1 MPVFRESGGSFAPV
15 KQLNI
20 NDGGTVKRV
29 TAAWINDGGVFKK
42 LFPTEPVN
50 MEDSP
55 IFDIEGA
62 IHRFEGFDYNPATGR
77 NGAWSLN
84 IRIPILGTSGLGAV
98 TSSLIILTQDGNPQQ
113 IQYHVGSVSSIVV
126 RPNGD
131 APDSISL
138 PHNGTTPLS
147 IMWYSELRLI
157 TIPYNAA
164 LIGTVL
170 DIRIEVTARGVTY
183 FYDTSA
189 TLIDI

>member
-1 MPVFRESGGSFAPV
+1 MPIFRESGGSFAPV

-29 TAAWINDGGVFKK
+29 AAAWVNDGGVFKK

-55 IFDIEGA
+55 IFDIGGA
-62 IHRFEGFDYNPATGR
+62 IHRFEGVDYNPATGR
-77 NGAWSLN
+77 NGAWGLN

-98 TSSLIILTQDGNPQQ
+98 TSSLIIITQDGNPQQ
-113 IQYHVGSVSSIVV
+113 IRYHLGGYASIAV

-131 APDSISL
+131 APDSISP

-147 IMWYSELRLI
+147 IMWHSEARWI

>member
-1 MPVFRESGGSFAPV
+1 MPIFRESGGAFTPV
-15 KQLNI
+15 KRIDI
-20 NDGGTVKRV
+20 NDAGVIKRV
-29 TAAWINDGGVFKK
+29 AAGWIADGGVFKK

-62 IHRFEGFDYNPATGR
+62 INRFEGFDYNPATGR
-77 NGAWSLN
+77 HGAWSLN
-84 IRIPILGTSGLGAV
+84 IRIQILDTSGLGAV
-98 TSSLIILTQDGNPQQ
+98 TSSLIILTKDGKPQQ
-113 IQYHVGSVSSIVV
+113 IQYRLGSVSSIVV

-147 IMWYSELRLI
+147 IMWYSEARWI

-189 TLIDI
+189 TLIAI

>member
-1 MPVFRESGGSFAPV
+1 MPIFRESEGSFAPV

-62 IHRFEGFDYNPATGR
+62 IHRFEGVDYNPATGR